1 MTASKPIQTNTFM
14 SKEEKFYSEIFPH
27 AEALLNFA
35 CKLTSHKVDIAEDLT
50 QETLIRA
57 YNYIDSF
64 ENGTN
69 AKAWLFRI
77 MRNTFINDYRKKKSR
92 PQQVDYEEATNF
104 HNEEDGPIHSY
115 VDLPEELFDK
125 MMGDE
130 VSRAIKSL
138 SQEHQV
144 LIQLNIIEG
153 FMYKEIADILNIPT
167 GTVRTR
173 LFRAKNNLKKY
184 LKEYAAVN
192 YGIIDKR

>member
-1 MTASKPIQTNTFM
+1 MTASKPIQTSKFM
-14 SKEEKFYSEIFPH
+14 SNEERFYSEIFPH

-35 CKLTSHKVDIAEDLT
+35 CKLTSHKLAVAEDLT

-57 YNYIDSF
+57 FNYIESF

-77 MRNTFINDYRKKKSR
+77 MRNTYINDYRKKKSR
-92 PQQVDYEEATNF
+92 PQQIDYEEATNY
-104 HNEEDGPIHSY
+104 HQEEDGPIHSY
-115 VDLPEELFDK
+115 VDLPEELFNK

-130 VSRAIKSL
+130 VSQAIQSL
-138 SQEHQV
+138 SREHQV

-153 FMYKEIADILNIPT
+153 FMYKEIAEILEIPT

-173 LFRAKNNLKKY
+173 LFRAKNNLKKH
-184 LKEYAAVN
+184 LKEYAAQN